1 MKGIAE
7 IDPVLL
13 KKKCYTYEDYA
24 KLPEGA
30 RYQLIGGQLIMT
42 PAPSTYHQEISKH
55 LEYLLYEYV
64 ELKQKLGK
72 VYDAPVDVY
81 LEDEETYQPDI
92 IFISNN
98 RLGII
103 KKEKIEG
110 APDLIIEILSPSTA
124 YYDLVHKK
132 EIYAKYRVKE
142 YWIVDPM
149 GKWIELY
156 KNVNGAFLLTTKARK
171 GESVCSEILAGFKV
185 ALDAIFL

>member
-1 MKGIAE
+1 MKGIAGM
-7 IDPVLL
+7 DTVLL
-13 KKKCYTYEDYA
+13 EKKCYTYEDYA

-30 RYQLIGGQLIMT
+30 MYQLIGGQLIMT
-42 PAPSTYHQEISKH
+42 PAPLIYHQEISKR

-132 EIYAKYRVKE
+132 EVYAKHRVKE

>member
-1 MKGIAE
+1 M
-7 IDPVLL
+7 DPVLL
-13 KKKCYTYEDYA
+13 EKKCYTYEDYA

-42 PAPSTYHQEISKH
+42 PAPSTYHQEISKR

-64 ELKQKLGK
+64 ELRQKLGK
-72 VYDAPVDVY
+72 VYYAPVDVY

-92 IFISNN
+92 IFISNT
-98 RLGII
+98 RLDII

-110 APDLIIEILSPSTA
+110 APDIIIEILSPSTA

-132 EIYAKYRVKE
+132 ELYARHSVKE
-142 YWIVDPM
+142 YWIVDPI

-156 KNVNGAFLLTTKARK
+156 KNDNGAFLLVTKARK
-171 GESVCSEILAGFKV
+171 GESISSEVLVGFTV
-185 ALDAIFL
+185 ALDTVFL